1 MIRES
6 LKTEMELDLITLMNV
21 NKYSLDDALSELDDM
36 YCNIVDDVLTELYA
50 LYHNE
55 RGWFKWKI

>member
-50 LYHNE
+50 MYHEKNA
-55 RGWFKWKI
+55 

>member
-21 NKYSLDDALSELDDM
+21 NKYSLDDALNELDDI
-36 YCNIVDDVLTELYA
+36 YCNIVDDILTELYA
-50 LYHNE
+50 IYHEENA
-55 RGWFKWKI
+55 